1 MKKHKTTLHGSWL
14 FGTMQGPL
22 SGLFFLLL
30 LGCPSFLF
38 SQVPVHQLNLQ
49 SSIDLVLEQ
58 SHTIRIL
65 KADLE
70 EAEYTLRSATSR
82 FRTHLT
88 YEMTLPNYTETVSQ
102 WEDSSGVHYFP
113 VKKLSYSSRFH
124 LWQPLPTDGRI
135 YIASG
140 MYNIDDFNK
149 DKKSLMLNTRVG
161 FEQPLSALFSY
172 NEIKSGFKQAKLN
185 YELSMKELK
194 RAELTL
200 VYEISRL
207 FYGLVSTNERK
218 NIAYQS
224 LLRQMEVY
232 EIARNKLQAGLIP
245 EVEALQ
251 IQVDLGEAQND
262 YDLSIVNYQ
271 ASANDFKHQ
280 LVIPLQD
287 SVVVTSDLG
296 YEIVFVDI
304 QEAVERGLQHRME
317 IREREIQLE
326 LQQLNLKRLRS
337 DGMIRGRISAYY
349 DFIGVDEKL
358 MPITFQDAFDN
369 SWSNLRGRP
378 VNRGVEL
385 SVVVPIW
392 DWGENRAR
400 VKAQKARMAKAR
412 YSLDDTKVIIE
423 KEIISTVNRLNSAL
437 RRLQLLEKN
446 IEVAEQSFAISNAR
460 FVNGDIDN
468 ETLALARARLNNA
481 YVSRLEAYSSYQ
493 LLLADLTRQTFYDYV
508 NDKSVLD

>member
-1 MKKHKTTLHGSWL
+1 
-14 FGTMQGPL
+14 
-22 SGLFFLLL
+22 
-30 LGCPSFLF
+30 
-38 SQVPVHQLNLQ
+38 
-49 SSIDLVLEQ
+49 
-58 SHTIRIL
+58 
-65 KADLE
+65 
-70 EAEYTLRSATSR
+70 
-82 FRTHLT
+82 
-88 YEMTLPNYTETVSQ
+88 
-102 WEDSSGVHYFP
+102 
-113 VKKLSYSSRFH
+113 
-124 LWQPLPTDGRI
+124 
-135 YIASG
+135 
-140 MYNIDDFNK
+140 
-149 DKKSLMLNTRVG
+149 
-161 FEQPLSALFSY
+161 
-172 NEIKSGFKQAKLN
+172 
-185 YELSMKELK
+185 
-194 RAELTL
+194 LTL

-224 LLRQMEVY
+224 LIRQMEVY

-280 LVIPLQD
+280 LGIPLQD

-296 YEIVFVDI
+296 YEIVVVDI
-304 QEAVERGLQHRME
+304 QEAVERGLQYRME

-326 LQQLNLKRLRS
+326 LQQLNLKRLKS

-358 MPITFQDAFDN
+358 MPITFHDAFDN

-400 VKAQKARMAKAR
+400 VKAQKARMAKSR

-508 NDKSVLD
+508 KDKSVLD